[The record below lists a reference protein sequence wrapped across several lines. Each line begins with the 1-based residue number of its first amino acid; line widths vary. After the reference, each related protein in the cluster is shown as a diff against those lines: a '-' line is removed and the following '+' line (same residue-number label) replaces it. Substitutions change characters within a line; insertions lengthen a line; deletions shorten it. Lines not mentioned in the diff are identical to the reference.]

1 MKSLLFIWVIIISH
15 QLFSQ
20 TGSINN
26 SIFITDSV
34 ALIRATEE
42 IDTKI
47 CKNNLLQI
55 IQQEFCFWN
64 DPVNRI
70 ETEDESVS
78 EIKKYWSCLNFYPST
93 KQIKNTNWQDRYPWS
108 SAFISWCMKSAG
120 YGNYF
125 FYAPNHAKYIRKALF
140 NKNNN
145 DTLNPFWA
153 YDIVDVN
160 ASNPLPGDLLC
171 KNREGKRFSLVNI
184 QENSI
189 SHCDVVIDVDDKN
202 GIIVTIGGNVSD
214 KVNKRWVFLDNNGYI
229 DLNAAWLSFDANGIS
244 HTGSQKDFFA
254 IIKVK

>member
-1 MKSLLFIWVIIISH
+1 MKSFLFFVLLVISK
-15 QLFSQ
+15 QMLSQ
-20 TGSINN
+20 TDTLNGTIYTTDSIN
-26 SIFITDSV
+26 
-34 ALIRATEE
+34 LIKTNEE
-42 IDTKI
+42 FDAKF

-55 IQQEFCFWN
+55 VQQEFCFWN
-64 DPVNRI
+64 DPVIRI

-78 EIKKYWSCLNFYPST
+78 EIKKYWSCLNFYPTT
-93 KQIKNTNWQDRYPWS
+93 KQIKNTKWQDKYPWS

-125 FYAPNHAKYIRKALF
+125 FYAPNHAKYIRKALL
-140 NKNNN
+140 NKNSN

-153 YDIVDVN
+153 FDIADME
-160 ASNPLPGDLLC
+160 AANPKPGDLLC
-171 KNREGKRFSLVNI
+171 KNREGKRFSLQSI
-184 QENSI
+184 QDNSI
-189 SHCDVVIDVDDKN
+189 SHCDVVIDVDKAN

-244 HTGSQKDFFA
+244 HTGSQKDFFS